1 MTKELLFSITKKDFI
16 IETFKAG
23 GKGGQHQNKTD
34 SAVRI
39 KHPESGA
46 VAESRSER
54 SQHQNK
60 TLAFRRLLQTNKWK
74 TWFKVKCSKMF
85 ISKDEER
92 NVLETVEKLMQP
104 SNIKIEHRI
113 DGKWV
118 EVTLE
123 ELEKK
128 DE

>member
-16 IETFKAG
+16 VETFKAG

-46 VAESRSER
+46 VGESRSER

-60 TLAFRRLLQTNKWK
+60 TLAFRRLLQTTKWK

-85 ISKDEER
+85 TSKDEEQR
-92 NVLETVEKLMQP
+92 ILETVEKLMQP

-118 EVTLE
+118 EVTPE

-128 DE
+128 K

>member
-39 KHPESGA
+39 RHIESGA
-46 VAESRSER
+46 VGESRSER

-60 TLAFRRLLQTNKWK
+60 TLAFRRLLQTKMWK

-85 ISKDEER
+85 VSKDEEQR
-92 NVLETVEKLMQP
+92 ILETVEKLMQP

-118 EVTLE
+118 EVALEKLE
-123 ELEKK
+123 EN

>member
-74 TWFKVKCSKMF
+74 TWFNVKCSKMF
-85 ISKDEER
+85 MSKDEEQ
-92 NVLETVEKLMQP
+92 NILETVEKLMQP